1 MELPDFVP
9 GDDVVGADVAGRR
22 DERFAG
28 RRPQD
33 DEVLPDLAG
42 AVGLDASSLL
52 RSRETD
58 AQIDRAV
65 FTERQDRL
73 AGRGVNRL
81 QVAVDREQQ
90 PLVLAV
96 GALPVVDAAR
106 HDAAEPLVDPQLLA
120 GRGIERDQRVVPPE
134 HVHDVVDDDRVEP
147 RCRIGVGPCDFELPD
162 VRFLDLVEVHEVGAV
177 GTGEVVPPV
186 AGAAR
191 RAGEAGQRGG
201 DQTCR
206 DERERPVAERRT
218 DFTHMCCENIRQARA
233 EFRTPC

>member
-1 MELPDFVP
+1 MHGLEVPQPLAGLGVEREQAVGEEVLPDPIGAIEVVVRRAGRHIDDAALLVDRHRSPVVGAADVLVRLFRPGVVAELAGLRNRVELPHLLP

-42 AVGLDASSLL
+42 AVGLDASRLL

-65 FTERQDRL
+65 LAERQDRL
-73 AGRGVNRL
+73 AGRGVDRL
-81 QVAVDREQQ
+81 QEAVDREQQ

-120 GRGIERDQRVVPPE
+120 GRRIERDERVVPS
-134 HVHDVVDDDRVEP
+134 R
-147 RCRIGVGPCDFELPD
+147 
-162 VRFLDLVEVHEVGAV
+162 
-177 GTGEVVPPV
+177 
-186 AGAAR
+186 AR
-191 RAGEAGQRGG
+191 TSRR
-201 DQTCR
+201 R
-206 DERERPVAERRT
+206 RRPG
-218 DFTHMCCENIRQARA
+218 
-233 EFRTPC
+233 

>member
-1 MELPDFVP
+1 MPQPLAGLRVEREQAVGEEVLADPIRAVEVVVRRAGRHVDDAALFVDRKRAPVVGAADVLVRLLRPGVVAELAGQRNRVELPDLVP

-28 RRPQD
+28 RRSQD
-33 DEVLPDLAG
+33 DEVLPDLSG
-42 AVGLDASSLL
+42 AVGLDASRLL

-65 FTERQDRL
+65 FAERQDRL

-106 HDAAEPLVDPQLLA
+106 DDAAEPLVDPQLIA

-134 HVHDVVDDDRVEP
+134 QIHHVVDDDRVEP
-147 RCRIGVGPCDFELPD
+147 R
-162 VRFLDLVEVHEVGAV
+162 
-177 GTGEVVPPV
+177 
-186 AGAAR
+186 
-191 RAGEAGQRGG
+191 
-201 DQTCR
+201 
-206 DERERPVAERRT
+206 
-218 DFTHMCCENIRQARA
+218 
-233 EFRTPC
+233 